1 MNNLKPLQERINT
14 FLATYITQFS
24 YTKLQQAMSYS
35 LLAGGKR
42 IRPILVYLTGQM
54 FDCSLAKLDEAAAAI
69 EMIHTYSLIHDD
81 LPAMDNDN
89 LRRGKPTCHIKYG
102 HAEAILAGDALQSL
116 AFSLLSESQH
126 LNNQVKI
133 DMISELANASG
144 LTGMCL
150 GQSLDLQAEHQ
161 SITLEHLQK
170 IHNYKTGVLIK
181 SAVRLGAFASGDISK
196 PYYPLLDSYA
206 QAIGLAFQI
215 QDDILDVIGEQAI
228 MGKPKGSDI
237 IHEKC
242 TYPALLGLQTAI
254 DMTKQLYDQA
264 IDSLNQIPYNSQ
276 PLQDLAGF
284 IINRNS

>member
-24 YTKLQQAMSYS
+24 STKLQQAMSYS

-196 PYYPLLDSYA
+196 PYYPLLRSEERRVGNA
-206 QAIGLAFQI
+206 CR
-215 QDDILDVIGEQAI
+215 
-228 MGKPKGSDI
+228 S
-237 IHEKC
+237 
-242 TYPALLGLQTAI
+242 
-254 DMTKQLYDQA
+254 
-264 IDSLNQIPYNSQ
+264 
-276 PLQDLAGF
+276 
-284 IINRNS
+284 RR

>member
-24 YTKLQQAMSYS
+24 STKLQQAMSYS

-237 IHEKC
+237 IHEKS

>member
-14 FLATYITQFS
+14 FLTTYITQFS
-24 YTKLQQAMSYS
+24 STKLQQAMSYS

-89 LRRGKPTCHIKYG
+89 LRRGKPTCHIQYG

-116 AFSLLSESQH
+116 AFSILSESQH
-126 LNNQVKI
+126 LDNQVKI
-133 DMISELANASG
+133 NMIAELANASG
-144 LTGMCL
+144 LAGMCL

-170 IHNYKTGVLIK
+170 IHNYKTGTLINA
-181 SAVRLGAFASGDISK
+181 AVRLGAFASGDISK
-196 PYYPLLDSYA
+196 PYYSLLDSYA

-237 IHEKC
+237 IHEKS

>member
-24 YTKLQQAMSYS
+24 STKLQQAMSYS

-161 SITLEHLQK
+161 SITLEHLQN

>member
-24 YTKLQQAMSYS
+24 STKLQQAMSYS

-170 IHNYKTGVLIK
+170 IHNYKTGTLINA
-181 SAVRLGAFASGDISK
+181 AVRLGAFASGDISK
-196 PYYPLLDSYA
+196 PYYSLLDSYA

-237 IHEKC
+237 IHEKS